1 MQARDVERALVAY
14 TPVDERERSFHTR
27 MLALCEA
34 ADPFSRSAY
43 SPGHFTASAFVL
55 SPRRDAV
62 LLIFH
67 KKLGRWLQPGGH
79 IETSDT
85 TLLEAARREVA
96 EETAVLDPVPLV
108 AGVFDIDV
116 HDIPARAA
124 AEHPEGCKDE
134 PAHEHFDVRVLL
146 AAPALTFTASD
157 EVAGA
162 RWVPLAELAIVETD
176 ESVRRA
182 IRKIASLVG
191 GHR

>member
-1 MQARDVERALVAY
+1 MRATDVERALVAY
-14 TPVDERERSFHTR
+14 APLDDRERAFHGR

-34 ADPFSRSAY
+34 ADPFSRGAF

-79 IETSDT
+79 IETGDT
-85 TLLEAARREVA
+85 TLLDAARREVA
-96 EETAVLDPVPLV
+96 EETAIVEPVPL
-108 AGVFDIDV
+108 GPGIFDIDV
-116 HDIPARAA
+116 HDIPAR
-124 AEHPEGCKDE
+124 KDE

-146 AAPALTFTASD
+146 AAGALTFAASD
-157 EVAGA
+157 EVAAA
-162 RWVPLAELAIVETD
+162 RWVPLEELATVETD

-182 IRKIASLVG
+182 IGKIRALPG
-191 GHR
+191 ATAYR